1 MRGIMRLTR
10 NTLEH
15 VAPLASAMRSA
26 ITNRSFFIRSG
37 SDAAVFSE
45 SGATVPSSLCG
56 HRFARNSGVT
66 RPAGRAFP
74 AAGSG
79 TREMSGTRVA
89 ENGGSVVPFNL
100 ADIGEGITGAF
111 PCSTQCVLVFI
122 SSPRK

>member
-1 MRGIMRLTR
+1 MRGIVRLTR
-10 NTLEH
+10 HTLEQ
-15 VAPLASAMRSA
+15 VAPLASAMQSA
-26 ITNRSFFIRSG
+26 ITNRSLIIRPG
-37 SDAAVFSE
+37 RGAVFSQ
-45 SGATVPSSLCG
+45 SGAIVPSSLCG

-111 PCSTQCVLVFI
+111 PCSTQLFVT
-122 SSPRK
+122 K